1 MTQYPIDEWENDPI
15 KLLVLSDLTQAKLMQ
30 QREKEQLLEKSNI
43 DQLTGLFSRQYL
55 RDKYENA
62 GKYAVRTALLF
73 IDVDD
78 FKSINDSYGHLV
90 GDEVLKELAACI
102 KNNVR
107 VTNDAVR
114 FGGDEFVIVLENTSA
129 EEAYLVAERIRS
141 CAGELEFYGA
151 ESLFHITLSIGL
163 IEGVAPLDELL
174 EKADRAM
181 YASKNK
187 GKNKT
192 TVFSEKGTADSFHMN
207 VK

>member
-1 MTQYPIDEWENDPI
+1 
-15 KLLVLSDLTQAKLMQ
+15 MQ

-55 RDKYENA
+55 HDKYENA

-78 FKSINDSYGHLV
+78 LQSINDSYGHLV

-114 FGGDEFVIVLENTSA
+114 FGGDEFVIVLRTPARMRRIWLRSASAPARESWSFTARNRCSTS
-129 EEAYLVAERIRS
+129 R
-141 CAGELEFYGA
+141 
-151 ESLFHITLSIGL
+151 
-163 IEGVAPLDELL
+163 
-174 EKADRAM
+174 
-181 YASKNK
+181 
-187 GKNKT
+187 
-192 TVFSEKGTADSFHMN
+192 
-207 VK
+207 